1 MNFLKNIQFQQLINL
16 FLLLLIAQYNNTLQ
30 ASWLIVLT
38 LSLFA
43 ILFELT
49 IINLKSL
56 PTKHQLST
64 INYQLYIPY
73 SAVITVFGIVLMIG
87 WIAWYIPFILT
98 ALALLQKKYLIVGGK
113 HIFNPS
119 NFAVVLAL
127 AIFYPKA
134 LPIIG
139 QLGYQG
145 YIAISVTILLAIFI
159 LYRVNRLIIPIVFSF
174 VYIALEWLIIGHSN
188 PNWELTHF
196 LTKFYTT
203 SFIVYLF
210 FMLTDPITTP
220 DSTIK
225 QTIFALLV
233 ATALVSLDY
242 IYTPRVWNL
251 FLALFFVSAL
261 FVPLYRKL
269 EKDDWVKYTTVLAVS
284 IILIVT
290 ISKHQPH
297 YFSM

>member
-16 FLLLLIAQYNNTLQ
+16 FLLLLIAQSNNTLQ
-30 ASWLIVLT
+30 TSWLLIFT
-38 LSLFA
+38 LALFA
-43 ILFELT
+43 MISELT
-49 IINLKSL
+49 IINLKIIN
-56 PTKHQLST
+56 HQL
-64 INYQLYIPY
+64 YLPY
-73 SAVITVFGIVLMIG
+73 SAVITTFGIILMIG
-87 WIAWYIPFILT
+87 WIQWYIPFVLT
-98 ALALLQKKYLIVGGK
+98 ALALLQKKYLLIGKK

-119 NFAVVLAL
+119 NFAVVIAL
-127 AIFYPKA
+127 AVFYPRA

-139 QLGYQG
+139 QLGHQG
-145 YIAISVTILLAIFI
+145 YTAIIVTILLAIFI
-159 LYRVNRLIIPIVFSF
+159 LYRVNRLIIPILFSF
-174 VYIALEWLIIGHSN
+174 SYIALEWLIIGHSN

-203 SFIVYLF
+203 SFIVYLL

-233 ATALVSLDY
+233 ATILVSLDY

-261 FVPLYRKL
+261 FVPFYRKL
-269 EKDDWVKYTTVLAVS
+269 DKTDWIKYTTVL
-284 IILIVT
+284 T
-290 ISKHQPH
+290 ISIVLILTISNHTPH

>member
-30 ASWLIVLT
+30 ISWLLILA
-38 LSLFA
+38 LALFA
-43 ILFELT
+43 ILFEL
-49 IINLKSL
+49 IIVNLS
-56 PTKHQLST
+56 TNHQPLT

-73 SAVITVFGIVLMIG
+73 SAIITTFGIILMIG
-87 WIAWYIPFILT
+87 WIQWYIPLILI
-98 ALALLQKKYLIVGGK
+98 ALALLQKKYLLIGKK

-139 QLGYQG
+139 QLGHQG
-145 YIAISVTILLAIFI
+145 YTAIIVTILLALSI
-159 LYRVNRLIIPIVFSF
+159 LYRVNRLTIPIVFSLS
-174 VYIALEWLIIGHSN
+174 YIVLEWLVIGHSN
-188 PNWELTHF
+188 PTWEISHF

-203 SFIVYLF
+203 SFIVYLL

-220 DSTIK
+220 ESSLK
-225 QTIFALLV
+225 QAIFAILV
-233 ATALVSLDY
+233 ATVLVGLDY

-251 FLALFFVSAL
+251 FLALFFTSAL
-261 FVPLYRKL
+261 FVPFYRKL
-269 EKDDWVKYTTVLAVS
+269 EKVDWVKYITILTISTVL
-284 IILIVT
+284 IIR
-290 ISKHQPH
+290 ISKLTPH

>member
-30 ASWLIVLT
+30 ISWLLILALAIFAVLSELLIVNLT
-38 LSLFA
+38 PL
-43 ILFELT
+43 LT
-49 IINLKSL
+49 NPYPLTPNL
-56 PTKHQLST
+56 
-64 INYQLYIPY
+64 YFPY
-73 SAVITVFGIVLMIG
+73 SAIITTFGIILMIG
-87 WIAWYIPFILT
+87 WVQWYIPFILI
-98 ALALLQKKYLIVGGK
+98 ALALLQKKYLLIGKK

-139 QLGYQG
+139 QLGHQG
-145 YIAISVTILLAIFI
+145 YSAIIVTILLAVSI
-159 LYRVNRLIIPIVFSF
+159 LYRVNRLTIPIVFSLS
-174 VYIALEWLIIGHSN
+174 YIVLEWLVIGHSN
-188 PNWELTHF
+188 PTWEISHF

-203 SFIVYLF
+203 SFIVYLL

-220 DSTIK
+220 ESSLK
-225 QTIFALLV
+225 QAIFAILV
-233 ATALVSLDY
+233 ATVLVGLDY

-251 FLALFFVSAL
+251 FLALFFTSAL
-261 FVPLYRKL
+261 FVPFYRKL
-269 EKDDWVKYTTVLAVS
+269 EKVDWVKYITILTISTVL
-284 IILIVT
+284 IIR
-290 ISKHQPH
+290 ISKLTPH

>member
-30 ASWLIVLT
+30 ANWLIVLT

-43 ILFELT
+43 ILLEL
-49 IINLKSL
+49 IIVNLKSL

-73 SAVITVFGIVLMIG
+73 SAAITVFGIVLMIG

-127 AIFYPKA
+127 TIFYPKA

-139 QLGYQG
+139 QLGHQG
-145 YIAISVTILLAIFI
+145 YAAIAITILLAIAI
-159 LYRVNRLIIPIVFSF
+159 LYRVNRLTIPIIFSIT
-174 VYIALEWLIIGHSN
+174 YILSEWLIIGHSN
-188 PNWELTHF
+188 PTWEFTHF

-220 DSTIK
+220 DSNIK
-225 QTIFALLV
+225 QAIFATLV
-233 ATALVSLDY
+233 ATILVALDY

-251 FLALFFVSAL
+251 FLALFLTSSL
-261 FVPLYRKL
+261 FVPFYRKL
-269 EKDDWVKYTTVLAVS
+269 EKSDWIKYALIVTVSA
-284 IILIVT
+284 IIIVT
-290 ISKHQPH
+290 ISSHQPH

>member
-1 MNFLKNIQFQQLINL
+1 MNFIKNIQFQQLINL

-30 ASWLIVLT
+30 ISWLLILALT
-38 LSLFA
+38 LFA
-43 ILFELT
+43 ILSEL
-49 IINLKSL
+49 IIVNLS
-56 PTKHQLST
+56 TNHQPLT

-73 SAVITVFGIVLMIG
+73 SAVITTFGIILMIG
-87 WIAWYIPFILT
+87 WIQWYIPFALT
-98 ALALLQKKYLIVGGK
+98 ALALLQKKYLIVGEK

-127 AIFYPKA
+127 AMFYPKA

-139 QLGYQG
+139 QLGHQG
-145 YIAISVTILLAIFI
+145 YIAIIVTVCLAIFI

-174 VYIALEWLIIGHSN
+174 AYIVLEWLVIGHSN

-210 FMLTDPITTP
+210 FMLTDPVTTP
-220 DSTIK
+220 DNTIK

-233 ATALVSLDY
+233 ATALVALDY

-261 FVPLYRKL
+261 FVPFYRKL
-269 EKDDWVKYTTVLAVS
+269 DKTDWIKYITVLAVC

-290 ISKHQPH
+290 ISKQQPH